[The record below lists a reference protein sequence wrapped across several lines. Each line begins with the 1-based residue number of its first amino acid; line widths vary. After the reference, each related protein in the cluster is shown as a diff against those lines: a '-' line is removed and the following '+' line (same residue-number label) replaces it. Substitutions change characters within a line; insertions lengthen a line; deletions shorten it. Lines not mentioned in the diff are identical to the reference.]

1 MVETF
6 VVLPVILVTRVGQL
20 IYLAAVE
27 SMEYETVIGLEVHA
41 QLKTRTKMFC
51 GCSADYANA
60 PPNTH
65 VCPVCSGMP
74 GVLPVIN
81 RRAIEC
87 TIMTALALNCTVS
100 EHTKFDRKNYPYPDL
115 MKGYQISQYDAPVG
129 VKGEITVEVQGAQR
143 RIGITRVHLEEDVA
157 KLLHRAGVGETY
169 SLVDV
174 NRAGTPLMEIV
185 GDPDLRSPEEARQY
199 LIKLRNILLY
209 LDVSTANMEEGSF
222 RCDANI
228 SLRPAGTLEY
238 GPKVEVKNMNSF
250 RAVFRAMEYEAV
262 RQRKAIE
269 DGERIVQETR
279 GWVEEKAQTVSQ
291 RTKEYAHDYRYF
303 PEPDLPPLC
312 VDRESVEDI
321 RAKLP
326 ELPEAKRERFVAR
339 YGLPLYDANLLTGS
353 RAMADYFEDLVG
365 AQAAPAKD
373 VSNWLLG
380 PVSAIMNQHNADIV
394 EFRNQVGIERSAQ
407 LLGMGSSGV
416 ITAATSRIVLEEM
429 FTTSKSA
436 DVIVREKGL
445 GQISDSQAIEAAV
458 ARAIDSN
465 PKAVSDLRAGKEH
478 AIKFLVGQVMR
489 STRGQASPQMVN
501 DLLKKK
507 LLGE

>member
-1 MVETF
+1 
-6 VVLPVILVTRVGQL
+6 
-20 IYLAAVE
+20 
-27 SMEYETVIGLEVHA
+27 MEYETVIGLEVHA

-51 GCSADYANA
+51 ACSAEYANA

-65 VCPVCSGMP
+65 VCPVCAGMP

-81 RRAIEC
+81 RQAIEY
-87 TIMTALALNCTVS
+87 TVMTALALGCSVS

-115 MKGYQISQYDAPVG
+115 MKGYQISQYDAPIG
-129 VKGEITVEVQGAQR
+129 VKGTLAVEVDGEQR

-185 GDPDLRSPEEARQY
+185 GEPDLRSPEEARQY
-199 LIKLRNILLY
+199 LVKLRSILQY

-228 SLRPAGTLEY
+228 SIRPAGASEY

-250 RAVFRAMEYEAV
+250 RAVFRAMEYEAA
-262 RQRKAIE
+262 RQRKAV
-269 DGERIVQETR
+269 DNGERIVQETR
-279 GWVEEKAQTVSQ
+279 GWVEDKAQTVSQ

-303 PEPDLPPLC
+303 PEPDLPPLV
-312 VDRESVEDI
+312 VDAKTVEAI
-321 RAKLP
+321 KARLP
-326 ELPEAKRERFVAR
+326 ELPEAKRDRFVAR

-353 RAMADYFEDLVG
+353 RVMADYFEDMLG
-365 AQAAPAKD
+365 AQAGPPKE

-380 PVSAIMNQHNADIV
+380 PVSAIMNQHNADMV
-394 EFRNQVGIERSAQ
+394 EFRGRVGIEKAAQ
-407 LLGMGSSGV
+407 LLGMGSQAI

-429 FTTSKSA
+429 FDTGKSA

-445 GQISDSQAIEAAV
+445 GQISDSQALEDAV
-458 ARAIDSN
+458 DQAIGSN
-465 PKAVSDLRAGKEH
+465 PQAVGDLRAGKEH
-478 AIKFLVGQVMR
+478 ALKFLVGQVMR
-489 STRGQASPQMVN
+489 ATRGRANPQTVN